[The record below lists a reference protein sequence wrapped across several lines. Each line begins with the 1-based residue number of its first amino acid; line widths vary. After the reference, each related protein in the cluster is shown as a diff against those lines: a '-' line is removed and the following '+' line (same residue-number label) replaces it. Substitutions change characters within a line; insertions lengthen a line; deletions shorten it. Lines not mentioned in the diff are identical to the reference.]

1 MQHHDNG
8 KLGKETTR
16 KTNRNKG
23 SKDSNRNWKHVSIQ
37 NRIFFSVATLV
48 DSIDFQLTFTPHIL
62 QSMHN

>member
-23 SKDSNRNWKHVSIQ
+23 SKYSNRNWKHVSICLRVLHRSRSIQ
-37 NRIFFSVATLV
+37 NSW
-48 DSIDFQLTFTPHIL
+48 
-62 QSMHN
+62 N